1 MSFLNTIIK
10 LFSMSAYEGE
20 LMDMDEMDDAESGY
34 FQEVRN
40 YDDATDHSSGS
51 FQGSV
56 IVPTFNSES
65 VNLQGNGIPKAID
78 HSAFRAEFSTLAL
91 QGSQG
96 FQTLDQSTEGQGRQ
110 GFQTLDQSTEGQGRQ
125 GFQTLDQSTEGPG
138 RQGFQTL
145 DQSTEGQGRHAHA
158 NYDVLDL
165 QSTEGQG
172 RHSWHAPESHGE
184 QIVYTLT
191 GEQVRALSA
200 LSVRESDIQLNLGKS
215 EHTDTTHQE
224 NAAVDCKQSEPV
236 GMSSSVNRQDL
247 PGNQVDLPVYTM
259 DTSSNVSFQSSDV
272 EQTVNRTDV
281 DTKPINI
288 VSTGTEGSSHE
299 NRSPKR
305 RQKKNKSS
313 ASQGSEVLS

>member
-1 MSFLNTIIK
+1 
-10 LFSMSAYEGE
+10 
-20 LMDMDEMDDAESGY
+20 MDLDEMDDAESGY

-65 VNLQGNGIPKAID
+65 VNLQGNEIPKAID

-110 GFQTLDQSTEGQGRQ
+110 GFQTLDQSTEGQGC
-125 GFQTLDQSTEGPG
+125 
-138 RQGFQTL
+138 QGFQTL
-145 DQSTEGQGRHAHA
+145 DQSTEGQGRHVHA

-200 LSVRESDIQLNLGKS
+200 LSVRESDVQLNLGKS

-236 GMSSSVNRQDL
+236 GMSSSANRQDL

-259 DTSSNVSFQSSDV
+259 DTSSNVSSYQSSEV

>member
-10 LFSMSAYEGE
+10 LLSMSAYEGE
-20 LMDMDEMDDAESGY
+20 LMDLDEMDDAESGY

-40 YDDATDHSSGS
+40 YDDATDQSSGS

-65 VNLQGNGIPKAID
+65 VNLQGNEIPKAID

-96 FQTLDQSTEGQGRQ
+96 FQTLD
-110 GFQTLDQSTEGQGRQ
+110 
-125 GFQTLDQSTEGPG
+125 
-138 RQGFQTL
+138 
-145 DQSTEGQGRHAHA
+145 
-158 NYDVLDL
+158 

-200 LSVRESDIQLNLGKS
+200 LSVRESDIQLNLDKL

-224 NAAVDCKQSEPV
+224 NAAVDCKV
-236 GMSSSVNRQDL
+236 GVSSNVNRQDL

-259 DTSSNVSFQSSDV
+259 DTSSNVSYQSSEV
-272 EQTVNRTDV
+272 EQTVNRADV

-288 VSTGTEGSSHE
+288 VSTGTEGSSQE

>member
-1 MSFLNTIIK
+1 
-10 LFSMSAYEGE
+10 
-20 LMDMDEMDDAESGY
+20 MDMDEMDDAESEY

-65 VNLQGNGIPKAID
+65 VNLQGNEIPKAID

-96 FQTLDQSTEGQGRQ
+96 FQTLDQSTEGG
-110 GFQTLDQSTEGQGRQ
+110 
-125 GFQTLDQSTEGPG
+125 
-138 RQGFQTL
+138 
-145 DQSTEGQGRHAHA
+145 GRHVHA

-215 EHTDTTHQE
+215 EQTNTMHQE
-224 NAAVDCKQSEPV
+224 NAAADFKQSEPV
-236 GMSSSVNRQDL
+236 GMSSSAIRQDL

-259 DTSSNVSFQSSDV
+259 DTSSNVGYQSSEV

>member
-1 MSFLNTIIK
+1 
-10 LFSMSAYEGE
+10 
-20 LMDMDEMDDAESGY
+20 MDMDEMDDAESGY

-65 VNLQGNGIPKAID
+65 VNLQGNEIPKAID

-125 GFQTLDQSTEGPG
+125 GFQTLDQSTEG
-138 RQGFQTL
+138 
-145 DQSTEGQGRHAHA
+145 
-158 NYDVLDL
+158 
-165 QSTEGQG
+165 QG

-200 LSVRESDIQLNLGKS
+200 LSVRESDIQLNPGKS
-215 EHTDTTHQE
+215 EHTNTTHQE

-259 DTSSNVSFQSSDV
+259 DTSSNVSYQSSEV
-272 EQTVNRTDV
+272 EQAVNRTDV

>member
-1 MSFLNTIIK
+1 
-10 LFSMSAYEGE
+10 
-20 LMDMDEMDDAESGY
+20 MDLDEMDDAESGY

-40 YDDATDHSSGS
+40 YDDTTDQSSGS

-65 VNLQGNGIPKAID
+65 VNLQGNEIPKAID

-96 FQTLDQSTEGQGRQ
+96 FQTLDQSTEGQGR
-110 GFQTLDQSTEGQGRQ
+110 
-125 GFQTLDQSTEGPG
+125 
-138 RQGFQTL
+138 
-145 DQSTEGQGRHAHA
+145 HVHA

-215 EHTDTTHQE
+215 EHTNKTHQE

-236 GMSSSVNRQDL
+236 GMSSSANRQDL
-247 PGNQVDLPVYTM
+247 PGSQVDLPVYTV
-259 DTSSNVSFQSSDV
+259 DTSSNVSYQSSEV
-272 EQTVNRTDV
+272 QQTVNRTDV

-288 VSTGTEGSSHE
+288 VSTGTEGSAHE